1 MLRRW
6 VLVVAAMFG
15 VWPVHG
21 PVIDSLDAA
30 GAFLAKQSG
39 RPLRMYSTRDFG
51 RANYSEARSVLVDPS
66 QAMDLVKQMRS
77 RLGPGL
83 VAFVGTERS
92 LASPSVEGT
101 EVVVGKGRSQFDILR
116 IAATDAIN
124 YDMVTEDL
132 IARLK
137 QWDAAYGIDI
147 YKASTDTIELRL
159 KTLPPDLH
167 AFAAQL
173 YAFCPDIVDQGMGS
187 VDELEEYV
195 RRTRTVPLWWD

>member
-1 MLRRW
+1 M
-6 VLVVAAMFG
+6 
-15 VWPVHG
+15 HG
-21 PVIDSLDAA
+21 QVIDNLDAA

-39 RPLRMYSTRDFG
+39 QPLRMYSTRDFG
-51 RANYSEARSVLVDPS
+51 REKYPEARSVLVDPS
-66 QAMDLVKQMRS
+66 RAMDLVKQMRS

-101 EVVVGKGRSQFDILR
+101 EVVVGKGSSQFDILR

-124 YDMVTEDL
+124 YGMATEDL
-132 IARLK
+132 VARLR

-147 YKASTDTIELRL
+147 YKASTDSIELRL

-167 AFAAQL
+167 AFAVQL
-173 YAFCPDIVDQGMGS
+173 YGFCPDIVDQGVGT
-187 VDELEEYV
+187 VDRLEEYV
-195 RRTRTVPLWWD
+195 RQTHTISLWWD